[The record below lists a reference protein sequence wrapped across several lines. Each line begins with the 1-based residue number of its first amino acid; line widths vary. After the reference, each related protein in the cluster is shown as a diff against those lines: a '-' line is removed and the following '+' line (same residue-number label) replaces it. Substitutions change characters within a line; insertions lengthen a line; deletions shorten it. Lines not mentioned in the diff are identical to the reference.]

1 MKNACLVNLI
11 YFYVSNM
18 PVFLPNSIKNK
29 NNVLKIWLVPTC
41 FCYFALDFENY
52 IL

>member
-1 MKNACLVNLI
+1 MKNVCLVNLI
-11 YFYVSNM
+11 YPYVHNM
-18 PVFLPNSIKNK
+18 AVFKPNSIKNK

-41 FCYFALDFENY
+41 FCYFALNFENY